1 MVTARQTLDRE
12 LSGRVDSVV
21 SRPLI
26 G

>member
-12 LSGRVDSVV
+12 LGGRVDSVV